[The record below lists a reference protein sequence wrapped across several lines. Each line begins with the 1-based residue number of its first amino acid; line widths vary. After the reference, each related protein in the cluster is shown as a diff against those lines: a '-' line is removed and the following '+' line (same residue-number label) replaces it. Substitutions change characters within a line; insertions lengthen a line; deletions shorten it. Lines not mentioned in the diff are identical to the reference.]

1 MADEET
7 EEAQPEQKKGGLPLF
22 SIIAVVAVL
31 ILAAVYFFFFRSD
44 PSEDEE
50 IAEKRPKLEEPEI
63 VYEDIESLILNPK
76 GAGFKRFLTI
86 KIELLVADRETLEK
100 LEAEPIFKTQITDIL
115 VELLSDKTVDQLEAP
130 SAKDDIKGELLPRLN
145 NLLGPHFLKE
155 KEMVSEA
162 VKDIYYVKF
171 LIQ

>member
-1 MADEET
+1 MLLVVKEIITD
-7 EEAQPEQKKGGLPLF
+7 GLNF
-22 SIIAVVAVL
+22 M
-31 ILAAVYFFFFRSD
+31 
-44 PSEDEE
+44 
-50 IAEKRPKLEEPEI
+50 
-63 VYEDIESLILNPK
+63 
-76 GAGFKRFLTI
+76 GRFLTI

-115 VELLSDKTVDQLEAP
+115 VDLLSDKTVDQLRAP